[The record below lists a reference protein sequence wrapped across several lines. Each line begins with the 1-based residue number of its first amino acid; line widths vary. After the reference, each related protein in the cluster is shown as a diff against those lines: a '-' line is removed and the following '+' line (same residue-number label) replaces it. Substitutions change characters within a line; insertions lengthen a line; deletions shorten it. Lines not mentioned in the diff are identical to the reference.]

1 MICIIL
7 VAGHGVVLEKEIQ
20 EDTSGNFAHLIGIP
34 KALLPASAGA
44 ETGTILDCWWSAL
57 KSRQQFAEVYLVTN
71 ADKYKYYERWASAQ
85 EFPISNILNNGST
98 TLQNSIGAIADLNL
112 VIQCKHIKRDIM
124 VVAGDMLFN
133 HNFEMG
139 QVIDYFRLKKGSLS
153 IYYELAEDETTLHRG
168 IVEVDEASGR
178 ITKFL
183 EKPQPH
189 ETTSR
194 KASPVFYC
202 LKKECL
208 PLISTYC
215 GQHTTRDA
223 RTLGKFMEW
232 FVTQTT
238 VYGMKLPTKFQLIG
252 QIGLSEYKQWSA
264 WFSSNQAQ
272 ISSHPQPITCRCY
285 ARIGLIGNP
294 SDGYFG
300 KTISVTISNFW
311 ADVTIMESSRLKLA
325 MHPLNDPTEFGSLS
339 DLYGTSLKE
348 GYLGGLRL
356 LQATCKRFYQYCA
369 THGIALARR
378 NFTLRYDTNIPR
390 QVGLAGS
397 SAIISATL
405 KCLMKFYNLTD
416 KDIPKPLQPTFVLEV
431 EKSELFIQAGL
442 QDRVVQVYEGLVY
455 MDFSKDIM
463 DAHGYGVYEYLPIS
477 NLPSLWLAYLA
488 DPSDSGKIHSDVK
501 QRWLRGDSEVIEAMK
516 KFAELTDKA
525 KVAIESRDYG
535 SLADLMDQNFDLRRK
550 LYGDDVIGEANLLMV
565 DIARKHNSSAKFPG
579 SGGAVIGMCRDPSK
593 KMALM
598 QELQEY
604 GFVFCDVEPYISSV
618 L

>member
-7 VAGHGVVLEKEIQ
+7 VAGHGVVLEREIQ

-34 KALLPASAGA
+34 KALLPASGGV
-44 ETGTILDCWWSAL
+44 ETETILDCWWSAL
-57 KSRQQFAEVYLVTN
+57 KSRQQFEDVYLVTN
-71 ADKYKYYERWASAQ
+71 ADKYKYYERWASSH

-98 TLQNSIGAIADLNL
+98 TLENSHGAIADLNL
-112 VIQCKHIKRDIM
+112 VIQCKHIKRDVM

-139 QVIDYFRLKKGSLS
+139 QVVDYFRLKKGSLA
-153 IYYELAEDETTLHRG
+153 IYYELTGDETTQHRG
-168 IVEVDEASGR
+168 IVEVDESSGR

-183 EKPQPH
+183 EKPQLH

-202 LKKECL
+202 LKKESL

-215 GQHTTRDA
+215 NQHFTRQT

-232 FVTQTT
+232 FVTQTV

-252 QIGLSEYKQWSA
+252 QIGLAEYRQWTA
-264 WFSSNQAQ
+264 WFSANRAQ
-272 ISSHPQPITCRCY
+272 LGSHPQPIMCRCY

-300 KTISVTISNFW
+300 KTISVSISNFW
-311 ADVTIMESSRLKLA
+311 ADVTITESSRLKLA

-369 THGIALARR
+369 MHGIALARR

-397 SAIISATL
+397 SAIITATL
-405 KCLMKFYNLTD
+405 KCLMRFYNLTE
-416 KDIPKPLQPTFVLEV
+416 KDIPKPLQPTFVLDV

-455 MDFSKDIM
+455 MDFSKSIM
-463 DAHGYGVYEYLPIS
+463 DSQGHGMYEHLPIG
-477 NLPSLWLAYLA
+477 NLPPLWLAYLA
-488 DPSDSGKIHSDVK
+488 DPSDSGKIHSNVK
-501 QRWLRGDSEVIEAMK
+501 QRWLQGDHEVIEAMQ
-516 KFAELTDKA
+516 KFVELTDKA
-525 KVAIESRDYG
+525 KLAIESKDHE
-535 SLADLMDQNFDLRRK
+535 SLANLMDQNFDLRR
-550 LYGDDVIGEANLLMV
+550 
-565 DIARKHNSSAKFPG
+565 
-579 SGGAVIGMCRDPSK
+579 
-593 KMALM
+593 
-598 QELQEY
+598 
-604 GFVFCDVEPYISSV
+604 
-618 L
+618 